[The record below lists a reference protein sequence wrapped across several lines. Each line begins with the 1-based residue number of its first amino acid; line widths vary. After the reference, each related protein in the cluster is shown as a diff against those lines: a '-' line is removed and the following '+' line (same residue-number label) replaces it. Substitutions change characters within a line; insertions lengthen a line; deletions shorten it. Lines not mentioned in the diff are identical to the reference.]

1 LERTVNPPPR
11 SFEGLVTLVQVL
23 RSEEGCPWDR
33 QQTPEQIKTYVLEE
47 AYELLESIDAG
58 NPEDVC
64 GELGDLLFHI
74 VFLARLFEETGNFTV
89 ENVVAQI
96 IEKMIRRHPHV
107 FGQTKV
113 AGTEDV
119 RRQWLEIKMTEVKDK
134 GAENKG
140 LFESVPRQLP
150 SLMRAYRISER
161 AASIGLHRST
171 TDNIFEKLEESI
183 ATVKGAVKGTNEA
196 DATVVLGDLLFALV
210 NLSLCIKVHPEA
222 SLSGA
227 VKEFEDRCQAVEK
240 KLAEKGLGPA
250 SASAQ
255 EIEAA
260 WQACEEKA

>member
-11 SFEGLVTLVQVL
+11 SFEGLIALVQVL

-33 QQTPEQIKTYVLEE
+33 QQTPEQIKTYLLEE
-47 AYELLESIDAG
+47 THELLESIDAG

-89 ENVVAQI
+89 EDVVAEI

-107 FGQTKV
+107 FGQAKV
-113 AGTEDV
+113 TGVEDV
-119 RRQWLEIKMTEVKDK
+119 RRQWLEIKKAEVKDK

-140 LFESVPRQLP
+140 PFESVPRQLP

-161 AASIGLHRST
+161 AAKIGLHRST
-171 TDNIFEKLEESI
+171 TDNFFEKLEESI
-183 ATVKGAVKGTNEA
+183 ATAKGVVKGTNEA
-196 DATVVLGDLLFALV
+196 DAAVVLGDLLFALV
-210 NLSLCIKVHPEA
+210 NLSRCINVHPEA

-227 VKEFEDRCQAVEK
+227 VKEFEDQCQAVEK
-240 KLAEKGLGPA
+240 KLTEKGLGPA
-250 SASAQ
+250 SASTQ

-260 WQACEEKA
+260 WQACEKE